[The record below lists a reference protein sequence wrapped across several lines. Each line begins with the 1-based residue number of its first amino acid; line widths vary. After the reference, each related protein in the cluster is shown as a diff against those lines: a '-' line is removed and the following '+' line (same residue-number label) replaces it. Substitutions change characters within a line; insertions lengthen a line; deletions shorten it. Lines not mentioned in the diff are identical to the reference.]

1 MEERPGTLIDDEDLF
16 LILKLMEESG
26 WDEIELSGKGFKFV
40 VGKNLPRDY
49 GGPSAAPSIP
59 SYPREEKGPP
69 AAPVAT
75 SKPKAE
81 AADASETALPLDGT
95 PVNAPMMGTF
105 YRSPSPGAPPFIKV
119 GDIVTARS
127 IIGIIEVMKVMSSV
141 EAGLAG
147 RVSSILVEDGQLVQY
162 NQPLLLIDCEE
173 QLAEAA
179 HE

>member
-26 WDEIELSGKGFKFV
+26 WDEIELSGKGFKFA

-49 GGPSAAPSIP
+49 GGSSAAPSLP
-59 SYPREEKGPP
+59 TYPKKEKGPP
-69 AAPVAT
+69 AAPVAP
-75 SKPKAE
+75 SGPKAKE
-81 AADASETALPLDGT
+81 ADASETALLDGT

-147 RVSSILVEDGQLVQY
+147 RVSSILVENGQLVQY

-173 QLAEAA
+173 QSAEAA

>member
-1 MEERPGTLIDDEDLF
+1 
-16 LILKLMEESG
+16 
-26 WDEIELSGKGFKFV
+26 
-40 VGKNLPRDY
+40 
-49 GGPSAAPSIP
+49 
-59 SYPREEKGPP
+59 
-69 AAPVAT
+69 
-75 SKPKAE
+75 
-81 AADASETALPLDGT
+81 
-95 PVNAPMMGTF
+95 MMGTF
-105 YRSPSPGAPPFIKV
+105 YRSPSPGAPPFIKA

-173 QLAEAA
+173 QSAEAA